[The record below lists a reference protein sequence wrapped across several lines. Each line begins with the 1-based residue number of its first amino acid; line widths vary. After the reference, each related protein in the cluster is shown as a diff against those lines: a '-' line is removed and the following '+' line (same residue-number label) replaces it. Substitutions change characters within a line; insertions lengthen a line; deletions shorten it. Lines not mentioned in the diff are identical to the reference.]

1 MHSEGSAARGLRGP
15 RNGRRRFAAFGLPE
29 THRRCAGSGRGG
41 RKRVRRQGQ
50 FGEHVIDRLQAFLRV
65 RVGDIKFEALG
76 PKHLRVAPR
85 LQELHEGERIEVRFR
100 RKGNNDRRGSGID
113 TADADRFSLEAQF
126 MHFNEASGGVR
137 KFPVAVDERFG

>member
-113 TADADRFSLEAQF
+113 TADADRFALEAQF